1 MVNSILTSLRDL
13 IRQALTLLLLVLAL
27 VGGAAGEAI
36 ALPSVFPTGTTIYEP
51 TRAYNSYVLFS
62 APDGNTHLI
71 DMDGNEVHR
80 WNKFGFPAEMLD
92 PAQNAGRKGHVLVQ
106 LKNGVSPFGNI
117 FANQEVGELDWDG
130 NVVWSWGAQAPNGK
144 ALQNHDIHRLPNGNT
159 LLVVTIDHPVTGVS
173 DQAIADQRIIEV
185 SSDGQ
190 VVWSWT
196 VGDHMEEFG
205 MSPAGREILRQTYR
219 GGGHGFGFL
228 TINDMEPIGS
238 NQWFNAGD
246 KRFAPD
252 NIVID
257 SREASFI
264 AIIDKQTGKI
274 VWRLGPDY
282 AIGDN
287 KNGGLATIASNA
299 LRPTL
304 SLSTPRPV
312 DQTSGQHD
320 AHIIPEGLPGAGN
333 LLVFDNEGP
342 SGFPPT
348 RLSAQLGSRVLEI
361 DPQKRTIVW
370 QYTGINSDQPLWGF
384 YSSFISSARRLPNG
398 NTLIDEGMNG
408 RLFQVTSAGEI
419 VWEYINPY
427 YSRQQ
432 LDLKRPVSTNW
443 VYRAQP
449 IPYNWVPY
457 NTPHAETAIQPPKN
471 SAFRVTRQN

>member
-1 MVNSILTSLRDL
+1 MIGIVSDN
-13 IRQALTLLLLVLAL
+13 
-27 VGGAAGEAI
+27 AI
-36 ALPSVFPTGTTIYEP
+36 ALPNVFPTGTTLYDP
-51 TRAYNSYVLFS
+51 TQAYNSYVLFS

-80 WNKFGFPAEMLD
+80 WDKFGFPPEMLN
-92 PAQNAGRKGHVLVQ
+92 PAQTDGEKGHILVQ
-106 LKNGVSPFGNI
+106 LKNGNSPFGNI
-117 FANQEVGELDWDG
+117 FANQEVGELDWDSH
-130 NVVWSWGAQAPNGK
+130 VVWRWGTQAPGGK
-144 ALQNHDIHRLPNGNT
+144 ARQNHDISRLPNGNT
-159 LLVVTIDHPVTGVS
+159 LLLTTIDHPVAGVS
-173 DQAIADQRIIEV
+173 EQAIGDQRIIEV
-185 SSDGQ
+185 TKEGQ

-196 VGDHMEEFG
+196 VGDHIDEFG
-205 MSPAGREILRQTYR
+205 ISTSGREILRQIYDD
-219 GGGHGFGFL
+219 GGKGFGFL
-228 TINDMEPIGS
+228 TINDMEPIGP
-238 NQWFNAGD
+238 NRWFDAGD
-246 KRFAPD
+246 SRFAPD
-252 NIVID
+252 NLVID

-282 AIGDN
+282 GLDDAIDN
-287 KNGGLATIASNA
+287 PKAPGLGTVTNNA

-304 SLSTPRPV
+304 SLKTPRPV

-361 DPQKRTIVW
+361 NPTTNTIVW
-370 QYTGINSDQPLWGF
+370 QYTGIDSDQPIWGF

-408 RLFQVTSAGEI
+408 RLFQVTPSGEI

-432 LDLKRPVSTNW
+432 LGLDRTVSTNW

-449 IPYNWVPY
+449 IPYNWVPDG
-457 NTPHAETAIQPPKN
+457 TPHAEVAIRPPKN
-471 SAFRVTRQN
+471 SEFRVTPRT

>member
-1 MVNSILTSLRDL
+1 M
-13 IRQALTLLLLVLAL
+13 LVL
-27 VGGAAGEAI
+27 VGSTAGEAI
-36 ALPSVFPTGTTIYEP
+36 ALPSVFPTGTTIYDP
-51 TRAYNSYVLFS
+51 ARAYNSYVLFS

-80 WNKFGFPAEMLD
+80 WEKFGFPPQILD
-92 PAQNAGRKGHVLVQ
+92 PAQTGGEKGHLLVQ
-106 LKNGVSPFGNI
+106 LQNGTSPFGNI

-130 NVVWSWGAQAPNGK
+130 NVVWRWGNQATNGK
-144 ALQNHDIHRLPNGNT
+144 ARQNHDIRRLPNGNT
-159 LLVVTIDHPVTGVS
+159 LIVVTIEHPVTGVS
-173 DQAIADQRIIEV
+173 DQAISDQSIIEV
-185 SSDGQ
+185 TKEGQ
-190 VVWSWT
+190 VVWNWN
-196 VGDHMEEFG
+196 VGDHIDEFG
-205 MSPAGREILRQTYR
+205 ISPEGHDLLRQIYR
-219 GGGHGFGFL
+219 KGDRGSGFL
-228 TINDMEPIGS
+228 TINDMKPIGP
-238 NQWFNAGD
+238 NKWFDAGD
-246 KRFAPD
+246 SRFAPD

-282 AIGDN
+282 PIGDD
-287 KNGGLATIASNA
+287 KTGGLVTITNNA

-304 SLSTPRPV
+304 SLTTPRPV

-348 RLSAQLGSRVLEI
+348 RLSAQLGSRILEI
-361 DPQKRTIVW
+361 NPQTNTIVW
-370 QYTGINSDQPLWGF
+370 QYTGIDSDQPIWGF

-408 RLFQVTSAGEI
+408 RLFQVTPSGEI

-427 YSRQQ
+427 YNLQR
-432 LDLKRPVSTNW
+432 LGIDRTVSTNW

-449 IPYNWVPY
+449 IPYNWVPDG
-457 NTPHAETAIQPPKN
+457 TPHGEVAIQPPKN
-471 SAFRVTRQN
+471 SEFRVAQRT